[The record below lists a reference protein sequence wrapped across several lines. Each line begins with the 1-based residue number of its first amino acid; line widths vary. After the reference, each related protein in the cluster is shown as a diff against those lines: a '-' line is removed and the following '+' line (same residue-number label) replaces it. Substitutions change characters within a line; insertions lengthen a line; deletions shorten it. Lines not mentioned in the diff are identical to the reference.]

1 VFLLPSSDKQE
12 SPAGDGTSVFRGN
25 LILHFDRSASLSF
38 LMGAFGMVVHDAIG
52 CPKTTDPTGEKKSQ
66 EIAAE
71 IAVARG
77 NYVRSGGACFGCGT
91 IP

>member
-1 VFLLPSSDKQE
+1 MRE
-12 SPAGDGTSVFRGN
+12 SPAGDGTSIFQGN
-25 LILHFDRSASLSF
+25 LILYFDRSTSLSF
-38 LMGAFGMVVHDAIG
+38 LMGAFGMAVHDAIG

-77 NYVRSGGACFGCGT
+77 NCVHSGGTSFGSGN